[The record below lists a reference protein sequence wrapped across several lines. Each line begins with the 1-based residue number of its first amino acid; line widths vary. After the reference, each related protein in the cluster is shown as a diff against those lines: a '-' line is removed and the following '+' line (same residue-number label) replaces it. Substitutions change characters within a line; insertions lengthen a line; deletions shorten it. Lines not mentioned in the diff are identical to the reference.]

1 MKTLAFF
8 DAKPYDRESFGARN
22 AGRYD
27 IRWFETRLTAAALPL
42 ADGAD
47 AACAFVNAEIDRAVV
62 EGLVARGIRILAM
75 RCAGYNN
82 VDFKAAW
89 EAGLTVVRV
98 PAYSPYAVAE
108 HAAALLLSLV
118 RHIHRAAART
128 RDYNFSLAGLT
139 GFDLHG
145 KTAGIVGTGKI
156 GRVFAGICR
165 GFGMRVLAHDAFPDP
180 ATGLEYVTLERLLA
194 ESDVISL
201 HCPLLPGTR
210 HLVNAESLARVKRG
224 VVLVNT
230 SRGGLVDSDALLS
243 ALRGGTVGAAGL
255 DVYEEESD
263 WFYEDRSDAIR
274 QNKTLSLLVSLPNVI
289 VTSHQAFL
297 TREALANIAD
307 TTLANLDAYF
317 AGGPLENEICYRC
330 AGVPRSESSACPQR
344 ASGRC
349 RPAGGAAGA
358 DQGG

>member
-1 MKTLAFF
+1 MKKLAFF
-8 DAKPYDRESFGARN
+8 DTKPYDRESFDRLN
-22 AGRYD
+22 DGRYD
-27 IRWFETRLTAAALPL
+27 IRYFETRLTAAALPL

-62 EGLVARGIRILAM
+62 EGLVARGIKILAM

-82 VDFKAAW
+82 VDFRAAW
-89 EAGLTVVRV
+89 DAGLTVVRV

-118 RHIHRAAART
+118 RHIHRAASRT
-128 RDYNFSLAGLT
+128 RDYNFSLVGLT

-156 GRVFAGICR
+156 GRIFAAICQ
-165 GFGMRVLAHDAFPDP
+165 GLGMRVIAYDAFPNP
-180 ATGLEYVTLERLLA
+180 ATGLEYVSLDRLWA

-201 HCPLLPGTR
+201 HCPLLPETQ
-210 HLVNAESLARVKRG
+210 HLVNAASLASMKRG
-224 VVLVNT
+224 VVLLNT
-230 SRGGLVDSDALLS
+230 SRGGLVDSDALLA
-243 ALRGGTVGAAGL
+243 ALRDGTVGAAGL

-263 WFYEDRSDAIR
+263 WFYEDRSDVTR

-297 TREALANIAD
+297 TREALANIA
-307 TTLANLDAYF
+307 TTTFANLDAYF
-317 AGGPLENEICYRC
+317 AGAPLENEICYRC
-330 AGVPRSESSACPQR
+330 TGSARPENAACPR
-344 ASGRC
+344 RTSGRC
-349 RPAGGAAGA
+349 RAAGA
-358 DQGG
+358 